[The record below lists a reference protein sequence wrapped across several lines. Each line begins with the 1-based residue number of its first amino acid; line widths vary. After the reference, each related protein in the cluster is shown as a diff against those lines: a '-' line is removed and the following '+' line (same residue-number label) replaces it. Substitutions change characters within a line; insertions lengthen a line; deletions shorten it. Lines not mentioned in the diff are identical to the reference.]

1 MKTSQ
6 LSKSCRYRLHHGVL
20 FLIAAVFLNACE
32 TISRVDQAAYDKTT
46 SAKAEALALMDKATG
61 SYSANTS
68 EVEKVKLNISKAY
81 EYDRGRKLNQITVQ
95 MWNKLLDSEGRM
107 WGGFLRLWQKKGSLP
122 ADYIMEKKKDVG
134 DAFDQI
140 SALEIGK
147 NKPGN

>member
-1 MKTSQ
+1 
-6 LSKSCRYRLHHGVL
+6 
-20 FLIAAVFLNACE
+20 
-32 TISRVDQAAYDKTT
+32 
-46 SAKAEALALMDKATG
+46 MDKATG